1 MQVFHINAP
10 APYYTNTFLV
20 LDSENGCAAAIDP
33 AAAPSEYEAL
43 LKEHGAK
50 LTHIFLTHGHHDH
63 VTAVRALRKSTGAQV
78 WLGADDCKTD
88 RLFPMADTDRDH
100 TYTDGDDIAVGGMCF
115 HVIATPGHSK
125 GSVCLQ
131 CGDLLFSGD
140 TLFAGEIGRCDLD
153 GGSYPVMLQSLAKLR
168 CEVQGNPQVLPGHEA
183 FSTMDEEKA
192 HNPYLSQV

>member
-10 APYYTNTFLV
+10 APYATNTFLLV
-20 LDSENGCAAAIDP
+20 DEASGCAVAIDP
-33 AAAPSEYEAL
+33 AAAPAEYETL
-43 LKEHGAK
+43 LREHGAR
-50 LTHIFLTHGHHDH
+50 LTHILLTHGHHDH
-63 VTAVRALRKSTGAQV
+63 VTAVRALRESTGAQV
-78 WLGADDCKTD
+78 WLGADDCKQD
-88 RLFPMADTDRDH
+88 RLFPLTEADRDH
-100 TYTDGDDIAVGGMCF
+100 TYTDGEEITAGGMTF

-168 CEVQGNPQVLPGHEA
+168 RTVQGNPQVLPGHEA
-183 FSTMDEEKA
+183 FSDMDAEKA
-192 HNPYLSQV
+192 QNPYLSQV